1 MAYKF
6 VYSGLILSTVKEIKG
21 PLLFVEAKNVSYG
34 ELVEVTTHIG
44 EERLGQVIEVA
55 ENIAIIQVFE
65 GTSDLEIRKTKVR
78 FSGEPIKLGV
88 SMDLLGRIFNGR
100 GETIDG
106 GPNPLPEYELDVH
119 GIPINPFSR
128 AHPSEFIQTGVSV
141 IDCMNT
147 LVRGQKL
154 PIFSGA
160 GLPHMLLVSQ
170 IVRQAKVRGE
180 EEEFIVVFGAMGVT
194 ADEARWFREDFEN
207 MGVMDR
213 TIMFINLAEDPAIER
228 LLTPRL
234 ALTAAEYFAFEQDM
248 HVLVVLS
255 DMTYY
260 AEALREVSAAREE
273 VPGRRGY
280 PGYMYTDLAS
290 IYERAGRIRS
300 RKGSVTQIPVLT
312 MPEDDITHPVPDLT
326 GYITEGQL
334 IMDRDMYRRGIYP
347 PINPLP
353 SLSRL
358 MDAGIGSGK
367 TRKDHKQL
375 SDQLYYC
382 YAEGRAMREAA
393 MISGEAG
400 LSERDKLYYNF
411 AEEFERKFVNQGVY
425 EDRDIERTL
434 DIGWELLSI
443 FPESELVRIDP
454 SIIKEHHPKYRRS

>member
-1 MAYKF
+1 
-6 VYSGLILSTVKEIKG
+6 
-21 PLLFVEAKNVSYG
+21 
-34 ELVEVTTHIG
+34 
-44 EERLGQVIEVA
+44 
-55 ENIAIIQVFE
+55 
-65 GTSDLEIRKTKVR
+65 
-78 FSGEPIKLGV
+78 
-88 SMDLLGRIFNGR
+88 
-100 GETIDG
+100 
-106 GPNPLPEYELDVH
+106 
-119 GIPINPFSR
+119 
-128 AHPSEFIQTGVSV
+128 
-141 IDCMNT
+141 
-147 LVRGQKL
+147 
-154 PIFSGA
+154 
-160 GLPHMLLVSQ
+160 
-170 IVRQAKVRGE
+170 
-180 EEEFIVVFGAMGVT
+180 
-194 ADEARWFREDFEN
+194 
-207 MGVMDR
+207 
-213 TIMFINLAEDPAIER
+213 
-228 LLTPRL
+228 
-234 ALTAAEYFAFEQDM
+234 
-248 HVLVVLS
+248 
-255 DMTYY
+255 YY

-358 MDAGIGSGK
+358 MDAGIGSSK

-411 AEEFERKFVNQGVY
+411 AEEFERKFVNQGFY

-454 SIIKEHHPKYRRS
+454 SIIKEYHPKYRRS